1 MEWTKEIKDKIEKL
15 DSKYASMGQDLPAYL
30 DGLLYANPLHYWDY
44 AYVDTLLSLQHPK
57 TDFPDEQIFIIYH
70 QIIIFTND
78 HIIFKVI
85 NIKFLISYK
94 PSTR

>member
-15 DSKYASMGQDLPAYL
+15 NSKYTSIGQDLPAYL

-57 TDFPDEQIFIIYH
+57 TDFSRRTDIYH
-70 QIIIFTND
+70 LSPNYR
-78 HIIFKVI
+78 VI
-85 NIKFLISYK
+85 LQVSYA
-94 PSTR
+94 